1 MDTVSTPIRRQLG
14 TIMVESALITQ
25 EQLTVALEEQRRTSQ
40 PLGAV
45 LIDLRLA
52 SPGAIANA
60 LAEQHGGLL
69 KTEYGVS
76 AGLARPET
84 PTVQLDPIAD
94 RDATIAALLEDVD
107 GLQKMVDIGREHFA
121 AAARRYDQLFAE
133 LRAVTAERDALVARL
148 AVPTA

>member
-1 MDTVSTPIRRQLG
+1 
-14 TIMVESALITQ
+14 MVENGLITQ

-76 AGLARPET
+76 AGLARPEAA
-84 PTVQLDPIAD
+84 PADPIES
-94 RDATIAALLEDVD
+94 RDAQIAALRDEVEA
-107 GLQKMVDIGREHFA
+107 LQKMVDVGREHFA

-133 LRAVTAERDALVARL
+133 LRAVTAERDALAARL
-148 AVPTA
+148 STPVG